1 MNVEWILFTIIAMMY
16 VRCQICHY
24 IYIVLLY
31 SPSFHIDKTK
41 RKKLLKFQKR
51 MKNEEEIECFHYIRR
66 KMLFFVNA
74 HNINDVMK
82 GKPKFKRHPTFFFSY
97 FDLIIVYMLDNFI
110 YLFSFLNLNIFSI
123 QIKA

>member
-1 MNVEWILFTIIAMMY
+1 MFS
-16 VRCQICHY
+16 
-24 IYIVLLY
+24 LY
-31 SPSFHIDKTK
+31 SAKDA
-41 RKKLLKFQKR
+41 
-51 MKNEEEIECFHYIRR
+51 
-66 KMLFFVNA
+66 FFVNA